1 MLTIPSQGPYEWLAT
16 DENFDL
22 LQLCPK
28 IVLGKYV
35 AITSIDSGEFV
46 PTDQETATGW
56 QSHGKIAYSPKIQNV
71 EDVASAG
78 WDEWYIF
85 DDLTDLGTSHLKD
98 NIFVVPQEQGHLS
111 VFVNYGFALH
121 PPERSKGLA
130 DMFWQQLA
138 RIRPE
143 SYGSDN
149 DYLSFVSM
157 NKELFASVHEAIKGV
172 ASA

>member
-1 MLTIPSQGPYEWLAT
+1 MLTTGSQGPYEWLAT

-22 LQLCPK
+22 LQICPK

-35 AITSIDSGEFV
+35 AITSIDSSEFV

-56 QSHGKIAYSPKIQNV
+56 RSHGRIADSPKIQNV
-71 EDVASAG
+71 EELAREG

-85 DDLTDLGTSHLKD
+85 DNLIDLGNSHLGD
-98 NIFVVPQEQGHLS
+98 NVFEVPREEGHLS

-121 PPERSKGLA
+121 PPDRSKGLA

-138 RIRPE
+138 RIGPE
-143 SYGSDN
+143 SYMADN
-149 DYLSFVSM
+149 DYLSFVTM
-157 NKELFASVHEAIKGV
+157 NKALFATVYDATRHH
-172 ASA
+172 